1 MKDTIADK
9 HHIDR
14 IMDMYRDWESECTFN
29 PVFIFNDNQKL
40 MWHNRE
46 FEYFA
51 SRVMKV
57 ASPELTFR
65 EVLAVLQMKIRPF
78 DREYNCN
85 ISLPESPEIQCRLR
99 SHPLSP
105 AGIEGIHIAELA
117 GNPDIL
123 SSTAGRNTYNVASAI
138 NQLGRRLSESYKL
151 DETLKIILIGAT
163 AGNGLGFNRAFL
175 LRYDPDSDS
184 LRGEMAI
191 GPSNGEEAAVIW
203 SELDGSRKSL
213 DEIISGYNNAASKY
227 DVRVNELVRRIDMK
241 VCDLC
246 QQVNDVI
253 DSQMPAII
261 TRDAVQNPSGCDLKL
276 FDVLSVDIFAAAP
289 LTVEG
294 NIVGLLL
301 ADNLITSRPI
311 TDWDLEVLSIFANH
325 AGAALERSRLYERLG
340 EKIEQLARANETI
353 RESQKKLIENE
364 KMTAVGKMAF
374 QVAHEIRNP
383 LTVVGGYARNIRRKL
398 DDNHKFSDYLDI
410 IVNEVD
416 RIESVLDNF
425 TSVARAIPEENTVL
439 DFSRL
444 LKDVLHLITDS
455 DDNLKTVF
463 KTGDICDKILVLGCE
478 KQLRNAL
485 LAMFRQF
492 ALNVENNG
500 RIYVDLNVIK
510 NHTSMV
516 LTYRSEDFN
525 QVSGSKIFAGIFDTS
540 PLKRDTSLVIANQ
553 IINQHG
559 GMIGLQQGRDKPLS
573 IYINLPVYRENC
585 DA

>member
-9 HHIDR
+9 HQIDR

-29 PVFIFNDNQKL
+29 PVFIFDDNQQL
-40 MWHNRE
+40 VWHNRE

-51 SRVMKV
+51 SKVMKV
-57 ASPELTFR
+57 ASLEQTFR
-65 EVLAVLQMKIRPF
+65 EVMAVLKMKTRPF

-85 ISLPESPEIQCRLR
+85 ISQSESPEIQCRLR
-99 SHPLSP
+99 SHPLSS

-175 LRYDPDSDS
+175 LRYDPDSGS

-227 DVRVNELVRRIDMK
+227 DVRVNELVRLIDMK

-246 QQVNDVI
+246 RQVNDVI

-398 DDNHKFSDYLDI
+398 DDNHEFSDYLDI

-444 LKDVLHLITDS
+444 LKDVLHLITES

-463 KTGDICDKILVLGCE
+463 KTGDISDKILVLGCE

-516 LTYRSEDFN
+516 LTYRSEDFS